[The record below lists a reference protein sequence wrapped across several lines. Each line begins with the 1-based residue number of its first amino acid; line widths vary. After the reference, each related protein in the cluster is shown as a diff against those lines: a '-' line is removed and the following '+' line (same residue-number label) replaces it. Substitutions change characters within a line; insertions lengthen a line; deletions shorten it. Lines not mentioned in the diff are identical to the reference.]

1 MRPFEYIQFCT
12 KNKHKVSQES
22 AELFDPTLTK
32 EQRQELCNEGTGMW
46 MNVIMKGG
54 VIYDKSILSFHN
66 IEDYLEHIRVR
77 MSMRRSNELKEWIKD
92 RPARKFFSERKPEK
106 KSDELLFDKMET
118 ASEIIEEYW
127 DKGYFTE
134 KELSKQLI
142 CITERDYGGENRI
155 GIMVK
160 KEPYAHQY
168 SVIVRGIVGP
178 YNVSNDGGGW
188 DLELEEGAKRF
199 SVSKS
204 YKSFPSSK
212 DELIDDFISLD
223 ILENLPPTDHI
234 HTDISTIPIFPT
246 AKEYFK

>member
-1 MRPFEYIQFCT
+1 MNFKYLQFCT
-12 KNKHKVSQES
+12 KNKYQVNQQS
-22 AELFDPTLTK
+22 AELFDSTLTK
-32 EQRQELCNEGTGMW
+32 EQREVLCNDSVRMW
-46 MNVIMKGG
+46 MDVLMKGG
-54 VIYDKSILSFHN
+54 IIYDKSILSFHN
-66 IEDYLEHIRVR
+66 IEDYLEHIRIR
-77 MSMRRSNELKEWIKD
+77 MSMRRTNELKGWIKD
-92 RPARKFFSERKPEK
+92 RPARKFFSERKPDK

-168 SVIVRGIVGP
+168 RVTVRGIVGP
-178 YNVSNDGGGW
+178 YNVIIEGEGW
-188 DLELEEGAKRF
+188 SLELEEGSKRF

-204 YKSFPSSK
+204 YNSFPSSK
-212 DELIDDFISLD
+212 DELIDDFVSLD
-223 ILENLPPTDHI
+223 ILENLPPKDYI
-234 HTDISTIPIFPT
+234 FNDIGNIPIFPT
-246 AKEYFK
+246 SKEYFK